1 MEFRKI
7 EPGVWKAENEGD
19 EIIGKLVKIGESSKY
34 GKGKTYHL
42 EVTDD
47 ATGEVENKVV
57 FGSTVLDDR
66 MGFVNVGDYVK
77 IQFTKLDKNK
87 KGQDVKI
94 FEVSVGVPETGNAD
108 AE

>member
-7 EPGVWKAENEGD
+7 EPGVWKAEEEGD
-19 EIIGKLVKIGESSKY
+19 EIIGKLVKVGESSRY

-42 EVTDD
+42 EVENTE
-47 ATGEVENKVV
+47 TGKTENKVV

-66 MGFVNVGDYVK
+66 MSFVNIGDYCK
-77 IQFTKLDKNK
+77 IQFVKVDKNK

-94 FEVSVGVPETGNAD
+94 YEVSVGTPETQ
-108 AE
+108 